1 MGYYSKIRRRILL
14 VAIVAFFLLHFSYF
28 ILPAHAAAPP
38 QVSAASAILIDAATG
53 KVLFEKDAHT
63 SRPMASTTKIM
74 TALLVVE
81 HCKPGEMVTVS
92 EEATKVRPSRMDLK
106 KGECISVEDLLTALM
121 VKSAND
127 AAVALAEHVSGSAD
141 KFAALMNSRAKELGA
156 KETNFRNP
164 HGLYDPQ
171 HYSSAYDL
179 ALIARYA
186 MKNPKIRELVAT
198 KNCCLRRPDGTEL
211 EIANHNKLLF
221 QYPLA
226 DGIKTGFVNE
236 SGHCLVASANQGGW
250 RLIAVLLNSDGVW
263 EDAQALLDYGFANWE
278 ASIFADMEKPL
289 ITVGVLGG
297 RNKAP
302 LVPVD
307 TLIDLRARGE
317 HGQVE
322 KAITLDRLVAP
333 IKLGQRVGR
342 VRLLRGEREI
352 GATWLVAGAKVE
364 RAAWFTIL
372 LIIGRVLLILAIA
385 LGGLKG
391 YGKIAKAARRRRHRL
406 QAQSRTVDS
415 GRTSKRGWPDY
426 QAPGR
431 EGGPGQE

>member
-1 MGYYSKIRRRILL
+1 
-14 VAIVAFFLLHFSYF
+14 
-28 ILPAHAAAPP
+28 
-38 QVSAASAILIDAATG
+38 
-53 KVLFEKDAHT
+53 
-63 SRPMASTTKIM
+63 
-74 TALLVVE
+74 
-81 HCKPGEMVTVS
+81 
-92 EEATKVRPSRMDLK
+92 
-106 KGECISVEDLLTALM
+106 
-121 VKSAND
+121 
-127 AAVALAEHVSGSAD
+127 
-141 KFAALMNSRAKELGA
+141 
-156 KETNFRNP
+156 
-164 HGLYDPQ
+164 
-171 HYSSAYDL
+171 
-179 ALIARYA
+179 
-186 MKNPKIRELVAT
+186 
-198 KNCCLRRPDGTEL
+198 
-211 EIANHNKLLF
+211 
-221 QYPLA
+221 
-226 DGIKTGFVNE
+226 
-236 SGHCLVASANQGGW
+236 VASANQGGW

-289 ITVGVLGG
+289 LTVGVLGG

-333 IKLGQRVGR
+333 IKMGQRVGR

-364 RAAWFTIL
+364 RASWFTIL